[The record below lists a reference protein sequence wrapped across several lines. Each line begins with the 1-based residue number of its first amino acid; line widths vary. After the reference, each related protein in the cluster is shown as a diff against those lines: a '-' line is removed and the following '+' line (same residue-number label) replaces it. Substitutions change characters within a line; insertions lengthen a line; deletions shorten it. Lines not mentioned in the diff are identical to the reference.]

1 MFKFSVPFLLL
12 VPAVLTGELP
22 SAPITAVIEA
32 PDRVNIGDLVI
43 LDSSKSTGDNRLW
56 VVDPRVEG
64 RYLEL
69 DQRMVF
75 AIGTPGTYTFQLIV
89 ADTEANIAQTKKNV
103 TVGGTV
109 VSPPPVD
116 PVPPTDPTDPIPPPS
131 NQSGFKATKAATDF
145 MADPTTAE
153 QLRQALTSLPEKTP
167 ETVQQAIATVML
179 NRKDQSKDWL
189 SNWRVPVNLAIERSG
204 LPYAQ
209 AIEQVIKGLDPSALS
224 SPVTITFY
232 TRPSCPPCDLWK
244 ASELSTFLS
253 YGWNVKQES
262 TTTKT
267 TPAFEINLGDRKIV
281 HQGYLSFTSFL
292 QIVN

>member
-1 MFKFSVPFLLL
+1 MIKSFVPLLLL
-12 VPAVLTGELP
+12 VPAILSGELP

-89 ADTEANIAQTKKNV
+89 ADTKANIAQTKKNV

-116 PVPPTDPTDPIPPPS
+116 PVDPTDPVPPPS
-131 NQSGFKATKAATDF
+131 NQGVFKATKAATDF
-145 MADPTTAE
+145 MADPTTAA

-167 ETVQQAIATVML
+167 ETVQKAIATVML

-189 SNWRVPVNLAIERSG
+189 SNWRVPVNFAIERSG
-204 LPYAQ
+204 LSYDQ
-209 AIEQVIKGLDPSALS
+209 AIQQVIKGLDPSALS

-232 TRPSCPPCDLWK
+232 TRPACPPCDLWK
-244 ASELSTFLS
+244 ANELATFLS
-253 YGWNVKQES
+253 YGWNVKPE
-262 TTTKT
+262 TTTTRT
-267 TPAFEINLGDRKIV
+267 TPAFEINLGDRKIL
-281 HQGYLSFTSFL
+281 HQGYLSFPAFL
-292 QIVN
+292 QIAN